1 MPLYAY
7 RCKDCDCTKVEMRTI
22 AEREDAPECDRC
34 REKMELEIAPVVGIV
49 KNPAVLR
56 NGRMRA

>member
-1 MPLYAY
+1 MPMYSY
-7 RCKDCDCTKVEMRTI
+7 RCEDCDCNKLAMRKI
-22 AEREDAPECDRC
+22 AEREDAPKCDRC
-34 REKMELEIAPVVGIV
+34 GQPMQFEIAPVVGIV